1 MYPLTVG
8 YTTSYSYT
16 VHGSTTSKSDLTGN
30 TTA

>member
-1 MYPLTVG
+1 MYPLTDG

-16 VHGSTTSKSDLTGN
+16 QLGSTTSQSDLTGN